1 MSYNKLSFIASSF
14 FTELSGL
21 SNLSLIT
28 WSRHVGRDEKRGGK
42 RREEKRIQTG
52 TSRQPKSLLAIKA
65 LGIAY

>member
-1 MSYNKLSFIASSF
+1 M
-14 FTELSGL
+14 
-21 SNLSLIT
+21 
-28 WSRHVGRDEKRGGK
+28 GRDEKRGGK